1 VEDDDADR
9 LEPAPLPQR
18 VVIVAYLL
26 AALCMLIPLAFVGAA
41 FAGVVLIRRGRAVDG
56 YVVLA
61 LGALGVAIAVTALR

>member
-1 VEDDDADR
+1 VDDDDPDR
-9 LEPAPLPQR
+9 LEPQPLPQR

-41 FAGVVLIRRGRAVDG
+41 FAGVVLIRRGRPIDG
-56 YVVLA
+56 TVVIA